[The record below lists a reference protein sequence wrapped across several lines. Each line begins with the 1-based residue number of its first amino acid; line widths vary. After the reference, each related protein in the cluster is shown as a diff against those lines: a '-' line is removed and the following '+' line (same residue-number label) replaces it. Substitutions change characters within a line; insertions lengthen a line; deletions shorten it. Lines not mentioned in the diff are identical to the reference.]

1 MSAYLGYLECPRC
14 KLQILEEEAYWGCE
28 SCRQEGLPVNVHPVY
43 DLKGSVQDWQSS
55 ALGVFRYQALLPIK
69 GQLSP
74 VSLGEGSTPL
84 IHLAELGTQIGLD
97 NLFIK
102 DETRNPTWSYKD
114 RLAAVAVNHA
124 RESGAS
130 TVVVATTGNHGA
142 AVAAYAA
149 AAGLGCVI
157 LTLDSVPAEM
167 KVLMQVYGAQVV
179 ALSSGPERWELM
191 RGAVKAFGW
200 TPMSGLADPPVGS
213 NPFGIDGYKTI
224 AYELVEDL
232 GRQPDCVVV
241 PTAYGDGLT
250 GIYRG
255 FMDLKDLGMIDALP
269 KMVAAE
275 PLGPYAASLEDGGEM
290 PISVPVRNS
299 VAFSIASPVA
309 TYQGVQTIRDSGGTA
324 VVVGEDATITRAQ
337 RQLAAAGLYLENS
350 AAICLPAAA
359 RLAGGTLS
367 QEDLVVLIA
376 TSSGLKDTRGTA
388 NGLAAVPTISPDLNE
403 LSRIVNGT

>member
-14 KLQILEEEAYWGCE
+14 KLQILEEEAFWGCA

-84 IHLAELGTQIGLD
+84 IHLAELGTQIGLE

-191 RGAVKAFGW
+191 
-200 TPMSGLADPPVGS
+200 
-213 NPFGIDGYKTI
+213 FGIDGYKTI

-290 PISVPVRNS
+290 PIRVPTRDS

-324 VVVGEDATITRAQ
+324 VAVGENATIAHAQ

-376 TSSGLKDTRGTA
+376 TSSGLKDTRSTA

-403 LSRIVNGT
+403 LSRIVNET

>member
-1 MSAYLGYLECPRC
+1 M
-14 KLQILEEEAYWGCE
+14 
-28 SCRQEGLPVNVHPVY
+28 
-43 DLKGSVQDWQSS
+43 
-55 ALGVFRYQALLPIK
+55 
-69 GQLSP
+69 
-74 VSLGEGSTPL
+74 
-84 IHLAELGTQIGLD
+84 
-97 NLFIK
+97 
-102 DETRNPTWSYKD
+102 
-114 RLAAVAVNHA
+114 
-124 RESGAS
+124 
-130 TVVVATTGNHGA
+130 
-142 AVAAYAA
+142 
-149 AAGLGCVI
+149 I
-157 LTLDSVPAEM
+157 LTLNSVPAEM

-290 PISVPVRNS
+290 PITVPTRDS

-324 VVVGEDATITRAQ
+324 VAVGEDATITHAQ

>member
-1 MSAYLGYLECPRC
+1 MNAYLGYLECPRC
-14 KLQILEEEAYWGCE
+14 KHQVSEEEAFWGCAP
-28 SCRQEGLPVNVHPVY
+28 CRQEGLPVNVHPAY
-43 DLKGSVQDWQSS
+43 DLNRSVPDEPRS
-55 ALGVFRYQALLPIK
+55 ASGIFRYQSLLPVK
-69 GQLSP
+69 GQSLP

-84 IHLAELGTQIGLD
+84 LHLAELGAGIGLD

-102 DETRNPTWSYKD
+102 DETRNPTLSYKD

-149 AAGLGCVI
+149 AAGLACVI
-157 LTLDSVPAEM
+157 LTLESVPVEM
-167 KVLMQVYGAQVV
+167 KVLMQVYGAKVV
-179 ALSSGPERWELM
+179 ALSSGPERWKLM
-191 RGAVKAFGW
+191 RSAVNEFGW
-200 TPMSGLADPPVGS
+200 TPMSGLADPPLGS

-232 GRQPDCVVV
+232 GRQPDYVVV

-255 FMDLKDLGMIDALP
+255 FRDLKDLGRINAIP

-275 PLGPYAASLEDGGEM
+275 PLGPYKASLDEGGEM
-290 PISVPVRNS
+290 PISVPLRKS

-309 TYQGVQTIRDSGGTA
+309 TYQGIQTIRRSGGTA
-324 VVVGEDATITRAQ
+324 VPVRQDATITHAQ

-359 RLAGGTLS
+359 SLVGGTLS
-367 QEDLVVLIA
+367 REDLVVLIG
-376 TSSGLKDTRGTA
+376 TSSGLKDTRSTA
-388 NGLAAVPTISPDLNE
+388 KGLEDVPTISPDLNE
-403 LSRIVNGT
+403 LSRIVNRV

>member
-1 MSAYLGYLECPRC
+1 MSTYLGYLECPRC
-14 KLQILEEEAYWGCE
+14 KLQATEEEAFWGCA
-28 SCRQEGLPVNVHPVY
+28 SCRQEGLPVNIHPVY
-43 DLKGSVQDWQSS
+43 DLEGLIPDWQDSVS
-55 ALGVFRYQALLPIK
+55 GIFRYQSLLPIT

-84 IHLAELGTQIGLD
+84 IHLAELGARIGLD

-124 RESGAS
+124 RESGAT

-149 AAGLGCVI
+149 AAGLKCVI
-157 LTLDSVPAEM
+157 LTLESVPAEM

-179 ALSSGPERWELM
+179 ALSSGPERWQLM
-191 RGAVKAFGW
+191 RSAVEAFGW

-213 NPFGIDGYKTI
+213 NPFGIDGYKSI

-255 FMDLKDLGMIDALP
+255 FLDLRDLGMIDSIP
-269 KMVAAE
+269 KMMAAE
-275 PLGPYAASLEDGGEM
+275 PLGPYTTSLQDGGEM
-290 PISVPVRNS
+290 PSKVLPRNS

-309 TYQGVQTIRDSGGTA
+309 TYQGLQAIRHSGGTA
-324 VVVGEDATITRAQ
+324 ITVGDDSTIIQAQ
-337 RQLAAAGLYLENS
+337 IELAEAGLFLEAS
-350 AAICLPAAA
+350 AAICLPAVTS
-359 RLAGGTLS
+359 LAGTTLS
-367 QEDLVVLIA
+367 QEDLVVLLA
-376 TSSGLKDTRGTA
+376 TSSGLKGIGDSA
-388 NGLAAVPTISPDLNE
+388 SVLAEVPTISPDLDE
-403 LSRIVNGT
+403 LSRIINVT

>member
-14 KLQILEEEAYWGCE
+14 KLQTSEEEAYWGCA
-28 SCRQEGLPVNVHPVY
+28 SCLEEGLPVNIHPVY
-43 DLKGSVQDWQSS
+43 DLGGSVLDLQNS
-55 ALGVFRYQALLPIK
+55 ASGIFRYQSLLPIT
-69 GQLSP
+69 GQRSP

-84 IHLAELGTQIGLD
+84 VHLAELGTQIGLE

-114 RLAAVAVNHA
+114 RLSAVAVNHA

-149 AAGLGCVI
+149 AAGLNCVI

-191 RGAVKAFGW
+191 RSAVKAFGW

-255 FMDLKDLGMIDALP
+255 FMDLKDLGMIDAIP

-275 PLGPYAASLEDGGEM
+275 PLGPYAASLQDGGEM
-290 PISVPVRNS
+290 PIRVQPRNS

-309 TYQGVQTIRDSGGTA
+309 TYQGVQTIRNSGGMA
-324 VVVGEDATITRAQ
+324 VAIEEDATITHAQ
-337 RQLAAAGLYLENS
+337 RQLAAAGFYLETS

-359 RLAGGTLS
+359 RLAGETLS
-367 QEDLVVLIA
+367 KEDLVVLVA

-388 NGLAAVPTISPDLNE
+388 SGLAAVPTISPDLNE
-403 LSRIVNGT
+403 LSRIVNGI